1 MERELNFQ
9 QTHVILL
16 TIPSVFCRTTFRNL
30 EVRISGNIKKQS
42 KNILYKNWNNSYHMA
57 CHNSCSKCPRRHPRH
72 SSIALSMM
80 VWSMPC

>member
-30 EVRISGNIKKQS
+30 EVRISGNIK
-42 KNILYKNWNNSYHMA
+42 NNLKTYYTKTETTLIIWLVTIVARSVREDIHVTRQLH
-57 CHNSCSKCPRRHPRH
+57 CQ
-72 SSIALSMM
+72 
-80 VWSMPC
+80 